1 MRKQSRGDCRD
12 RHRQARARSPLLSA
26 WREIPGTVYGTAP
39 IATFGP
45 VATLV
50 ATSKLDEPIVAS
62 LTKAVL
68 RNVAAV
74 RGSLPAL
81 AELDRE
87 RMIADALSTPQ
98 HPGAKR
104 AVADLGLNR

>member
-1 MRKQSRGDCRD
+1 
-12 RHRQARARSPLLSA
+12 
-26 WREIPGTVYGTAP
+26 
-39 IATFGP
+39 
-45 VATLV
+45 V

-68 RNVAAV
+68 QNVAVV

-87 RMIADALSTPQ
+87 RMIADALLTSPQ
-98 HPGAKR
+98 FTLHKLFD
-104 AVADLGLNR
+104 VLMCDS

>member
-1 MRKQSRGDCRD
+1 VAIAGTGIDKLVRD
-12 RHRQARARSPLLSA
+12 HPYSWLGV
-26 WREIPGTVYGTAP
+26 IPGTVYDTAP

-50 ATSKLDEPIVAS
+50 ATSQLDEPIVAS

-68 RNVAAV
+68 QNVAAV

-87 RMIADALSTPQ
+87 RMIADALSAP
-98 HPGAKR
+98 
-104 AVADLGLNR
+104 